1 MNQRSKNVLF
11 DQNIKSMKLLSL
23 GEIRSFLILK
33 KKEEIIRFDFV
44 IEIYFSL
51 YIINYKHLVSFSL
64 EVIFLDLL
72 YQNVCRSLRIKK

>member
-23 GEIRSFLILK
+23 GEIRSLFWK

-64 EVIFLDLL
+64 EVIFLDLP